1 MKVRCGVGRLMLRGV
16 LALICLALFA
26 PAGAAAANVVNGD
39 FETGDLRGWNVSQ
52 ATGLGDWFAYEGTEP
67 PISGKEV
74 AGSVPPPPQGDF
86 AAITDEYNPDTLILY
101 QDIGLPPGLDHRL
114 SLFAFYASHEPIAV
128 PSPDTLSVDD
138 GVLGAARNQQF
149 RIDVMRPEGPIES
162 VDPADVLLTVL
173 QTRKGAP
180 NEMGPT
186 RLTADLTP
194 FAGQTVRLRIAV
206 AAHEETLNAGVDA
219 VAVESAPPG
228 QLPPLGKKPGGG
240 SGGSRADLFSFG
252 KAKANSRNGTAT
264 LPVRVSGP
272 GLLKAEAQGAPVA
285 IAGAAHAKKPA
296 KLIKPTHARAGAK
309 GTVKLLLKPT
319 PAALAIL
326 KEKHKLR
333 VRVAV
338 TFEPS
343 GGKPETAT
351 VPVVLKLASPKRP

>member
-1 MKVRCGVGRLMLRGV
+1 MVSVAL
-16 LALICLALFA
+16 LAPGL
-26 PAGAAAANVVNGD
+26 AAAATVVNGG
-39 FETGDLRGWNVSQ
+39 FETGDLRGWTVSQ
-52 ATGLGDWFAYEGTEP
+52 ATGLGDWFAYEGADP

-74 AGSVPPPPQGDF
+74 AGSVPAPPQGDF
-86 AAITDEYNPDTLILY
+86 AAITDEYNPDTLVLY
-101 QDIGLPPGLDHRL
+101 QDIGLPAGLDHRL
-114 SLFAFYASHEPIAV
+114 SLLAFYTSHEPIAV

-138 GVLGAARNQQF
+138 EVLGAARNQQF
-149 RIDVMRPEGPIES
+149 RIDVMRPEAPVES

-180 NEMGPT
+180 KEMGPT

-228 QLPPLGKKPGGG
+228 LLPPLGKKPGGGG

-252 KAKANSRNGTAT
+252 KAKLNPRNGTAV

-272 GLLKAEAQGAPVA
+272 GLLKADGQGAPIA
-285 IAGAAHAKKPA
+285 TAGAAKGKPA
-296 KLIKPTHARAGAK
+296 KLIRSTRARAGAK
-309 GTVKLLLKPT
+309 ATVKLLLKPT

-326 KEKHKLR
+326 REKHKLR
-333 VRVAV
+333 VKVAV
-338 TFEPS
+338 TFEPK

-351 VPVVLKLASPKRP
+351 VPVVLKLAAAPRHR

>member
-1 MKVRCGVGRLMLRGV
+1 MRVRGGAGGAV
-16 LALICLALFA
+16 LC
-26 PAGAAAANVVNGD
+26 AAAAMVSVVLAPGVAAAATVVNGG

-74 AGSVPPPPQGDF
+74 AGPVPPPQQGDF
-86 AAITDEYNPDTLILY
+86 AAITDEYNPDTLVLY
-101 QDIGLPPGLDHRL
+101 QDIGLAPGLDHRL
-114 SLFAFYASHEPIAV
+114 SLFAFYTSHEPIAV

-138 GVLGAARNQQF
+138 EVLGAAKNQQF
-149 RIDVMRPEGPIES
+149 RIDVMRPEAPIES

-173 QTRKGAP
+173 QTKKGAP

-194 FAGQTVRLRIAV
+194 FAGRTVRLRIAV

-240 SGGSRADLFSFG
+240 GSGGSRADLFSFG
-252 KAKANSRNGTAT
+252 KAKANPRNGTAT
-264 LPVRVSGP
+264 LPVRVSEP
-272 GLLKAEAQGAPVA
+272 GLVKADAQGAPVA
-285 IAGAAHAKKPA
+285 TAGVAKGKPA
-296 KLIKPTHARAGAK
+296 KLIKPTRARATAK
-309 GTVKLLLKPT
+309 GTVKLLLRPT
-319 PAALAIL
+319 PAALAVL
-326 KEKHKLR
+326 RQRHKLR

-338 TFEPS
+338 TFEPK

-351 VPVVLKLASPKRP
+351 VPVLLKLKAVPRRH